1 MNAKINKTRII
12 LTRALG
18 LLAVPVAL
26 SALFSMV
33 NLSSP
38 ANASLEPLG
47 TYKTR
52 AGSVP
57 QPGHLDGDITDAT
70 AAGQLFQSD
79 WGHADPDTYAKI
91 ARAFQSDALANTDLL
106 RVECRSSLCRVV
118 YQAHSEDSIQ
128 RVLTRQL
135 SDSFNRVVTV
145 HAGTR
150 SNHETLVYLDIPSR
164 T

>member
-1 MNAKINKTRII
+1 MNGKFNKTRII

-18 LLAVPVAL
+18 LLAVPVTL

-38 ANASLEPLG
+38 ANASLEPLS
-47 TYKTR
+47 TYRAT
-52 AGSVP
+52 AGSA
-57 QPGHLDGDITDAT
+57 QQAGSLDGDITDTT

-79 WGHADPDTYAKI
+79 WGRADPDTYAKI
-91 ARAFQSDALANTDLL
+91 VRAFESEALGDTDLL

-118 YQAHSEDSIQ
+118 YQAHSDAGIQ

-145 HAGTR
+145 HAGTH
-150 SNHETLVYLDIPSR
+150 NDHETLVYLDIPSR